1 MTAPPTFSL
10 LTQPWIACQH
20 WDGSDAVLSIRDIFD
35 GSHQVRAIRGDSPAQ
50 DYAVLRVLLAIFW
63 RAHRHETKVAP
74 GDTFSTGEWMESSLE
89 NAAAGEADT
98 DVLHY
103 LAQYQERFDLLH
115 PETPF
120 MQVVDLHTE
129 KNATFP
135 VSRIVPEAEG
145 NYFTM
150 RTDDG
155 RAHLSFAEAARWLIY
170 IHAYDYSGIK
180 SGAVGDPRVKGGK
193 GYPIGTG
200 WSGMTGGTVIEGT
213 SLRETLVLNTTSETL
228 GRETDRPPW
237 ERAPDTAAER
247 ENPAP
252 QGAADLATWQT
263 RRVRLFFDDEQ
274 VKGVLVSNG
283 DRIPEAG
290 ANILGDPMT
299 PYRYSKNQSKRDRKV
314 YYPRPYDVSRTMW
327 RSLEPLISLEN
338 DPGYS
343 EKNIAPRRP
352 STLTQLAT
360 LSEDAESAPEWVN
373 LHLVSVAYGPQSSSV
388 GTTVSTRIEL
398 PVGLLR
404 SGAGEARR
412 ALLDNAQATSE
423 AAIALGSFAGML
435 AVAAGG
441 EYEFQP
447 ASADSL
453 LTQLE
458 LQFITWLKSL
468 RVDELDTQAR
478 SWQRHVRRQ
487 VLDRAAELLRGAGP
501 KALIGREVGQP
512 GDSETTTITSAG
524 SAYRWLQR
532 KITEVLPLGT
542 TTQSQQEAEVNNE

>member
-1 MTAPPTFSL
+1 MTSPSTFSL
-10 LTQPWIACQH
+10 LTQPWVSCRLQ
-20 WDGSDAVLSIRDIFD
+20 DGTNTLLSIHDLFD
-35 GSHQVRAIRGDSPAQ
+35 GSHQVHSVRGDSPAQ

-63 RAHRHETKVAP
+63 RAHRHEAEIAP
-74 GDTFSTGEWMESSLE
+74 GEDFRIEEWMETSLTA
-89 NAAAGEADT
+89 AAAGEVDT
-98 DVLHY
+98 EVLTY
-103 LAQYQERFDLLH
+103 LEHYQERFDLLH

-120 MQVVDLHTE
+120 MQVADLHTE

-135 VSRIVPEAEG
+135 VRRIVPEAEDS
-145 NYFTM
+145 YFTM
-150 RTDDG
+150 RAAEG

-213 SLRETLVLNTTSETL
+213 SLRETLVLNTTIEAL
-228 GRETDRPPW
+228 GRETDQPPW

-247 ENPAP
+247 DNPAP

-263 RRVRLFFDDEQ
+263 RRVRLFYDDEQ
-274 VKGVLVSNG
+274 VNAVLISNG

-290 ANILGDPMT
+290 ANIFGDPMT

-327 RSLEPLISLEN
+327 RSLEPLIALED

-343 EKNIAPRRP
+343 EKNIAPIRP
-352 STLTQLAT
+352 SILTQLAA
-360 LSEDAESAPEWVN
+360 LSEDAETAPEWVN

-398 PVGLLR
+398 PVALLH
-404 SGAGEARR
+404 SGAGPARR
-412 ALLDNAQATSE
+412 TLLDNAQATND

-441 EYEFQP
+441 EYQFQ
-447 ASADSL
+447 ASPTDSL

-478 SWQRHVRRQ
+478 SWQEQVRRQ

-501 KALIGREVGQP
+501 KALIGREVSQP
-512 GDSETTTITSAG
+512 GDSEATTITSAG

-532 KITEVLPLGT
+532 KITQVLPLAT
-542 TTQSQQEAEVNNE
+542 LTQPQEKAEVSNG